1 MIDSVY
7 VITLLNIQMNTQT
20 IFRYAFI
27 FFLIQDIAKYLQQS
41 ICADSRPIKHSEEI
55 PRK

>member
-1 MIDSVY
+1 MIYSVD
-7 VITLLNIQMNTQT
+7 VITLLNSLMNTQT
-20 IFRYAFI
+20 VFSYAFI